1 MPARREMLEAASC
14 LTGAGS
20 DFFFL
25 KKNTLSATSGDNNY
39 ETMVQ
44 ALKGARISK

>member
-1 MPARREMLEAASC
+1 MPARREMLEAALC
-14 LTGAGS
+14 LTGAGF
-20 DFFFL
+20 DFFL
-25 KKNTLSATSGDNNY
+25 KNTLSATSGDNNY